1 MSSGDVDD
9 IKKEIDEAFRRIEER
24 IEELERKIETHDPF
38 LTARGAMRD
47 LRHILRDL
55 RHVLHDITDRIED
68 LRDRGKGEEFEK
80 TIRDLENYVEKKI
93 YDMRDRLRE
102 LTDRI
107 RSRYGVGKSMGRMIG
122 ISMLPLRI
130 AEDIGRTVSR
140 ALEESIEAIE
150 QAVGKASTTVL
161 SVRIRDDDLKVIDSL
176 VDSGVFRSRS
186 EAVAFFTHKGIECS
200 KDWIERTKDKI
211 EKIKQ
216 LQDEIRLE
224 IEGKKREE
232 QKSDKE

>member
-1 MSSGDVDD
+1 MSSGGAEDVR
-9 IKKEIDEAFRRIEER
+9 KEIDEAFRRIEER
-24 IEELERKIETHDPF
+24 IEELERKIESRDPL

-68 LRDRGKGEEFEK
+68 LKDRGKGEELER
-80 TIRDLENYVEKKI
+80 TIRDLESYVEKKI

-102 LTDRI
+102 LADRI
-107 RSRYGVGKSMGRMIG
+107 RSRYGVGRVIG

-140 ALEESIEAIE
+140 ALEESIDVIE
-150 QAVGKASTTVL
+150 QAVGRVSTTVL

-186 EAVAFFTHKGIECS
+186 EAVAFFTHKGIEYS
-200 KDWIERTKDKI
+200 KDWIERAKDKI

-232 QKSDKE
+232 QEKR

>member
-1 MSSGDVDD
+1 MSSGGVDD

-24 IEELERKIETHDPF
+24 IEELERKIESRDPL

-47 LRHILRDL
+47 LRHIVRDL
-55 RHVLHDITDRIED
+55 RHILHDITDRIED
-68 LRDRGKGEEFEK
+68 LRDRGKGEELEK
-80 TIRDLENYVEKKI
+80 TIKDLENYVEKKI

-107 RSRYGVGKSMGRMIG
+107 RSRYGVGRIIG

-150 QAVGKASTTVL
+150 QAVGRASTTVL

-186 EAVAFFTHKGIECS
+186 EAVAFFTHKGIEYS